1 MNSKTVATKFLN
13 AFDAV
18 NLTGRKKNLVRS
30 GDAYLFFIKNYMYT
44 NSTLMDIASKFNED
58 FKKYEKRYSHSDVI
72 HSFKRHHDRM
82 SPMKGVCDRF
92 YMEVYDK
99 VINELCKEIKREIEY
114 EENEKRLSC
123 FF

>member
-1 MNSKTVATKFLN
+1 
-13 AFDAV
+13 
-18 NLTGRKKNLVRS
+18 
-30 GDAYLFFIKNYMYT
+30 
-44 NSTLMDIASKFNED
+44 
-58 FKKYEKRYSHSDVI
+58 
-72 HSFKRHHDRM
+72 M

-99 VINELCKEIKREIEY
+99 VINELCKEIKREIEH